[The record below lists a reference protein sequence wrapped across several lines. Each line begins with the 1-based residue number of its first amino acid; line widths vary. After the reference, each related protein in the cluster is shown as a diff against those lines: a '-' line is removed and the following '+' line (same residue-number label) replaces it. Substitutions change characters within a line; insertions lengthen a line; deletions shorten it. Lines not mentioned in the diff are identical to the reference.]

1 MLCMIQW
8 MKDRI
13 FLYKHIFHLHFLVK
27 ILLFFKKEHPHS
39 KDETWIEDPR
49 LPFGNL
55 TLHWA
60 PSNSGNISLMLRA
73 AVFFDALSFLATA

>member
-13 FLYKHIFHLHFLVK
+13 FLVQHIFHPLSLRFDFCFLQRASS
-27 ILLFFKKEHPHS
+27 LKER
-39 KDETWIEDPR
+39 KIEDPR